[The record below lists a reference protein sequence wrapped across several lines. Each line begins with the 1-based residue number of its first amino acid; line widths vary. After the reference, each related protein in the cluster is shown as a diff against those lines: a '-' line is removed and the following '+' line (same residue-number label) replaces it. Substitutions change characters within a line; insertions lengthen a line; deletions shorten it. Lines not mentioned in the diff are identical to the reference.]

1 MSKIRVLH
9 VVQSMETGGLENG
22 IVNLV
27 NHSNNDEFIVDI
39 LCLRARGELADRI
52 TNPNSQVFFDGN
64 QDQSKLIAIKKVYRQ
79 CKLYPYDIVHSH
91 GYATMLASYI
101 GATIAGCPYIINGE
115 HGTLYHNSRKEIL
128 IQRFLFNRMKLNLS
142 VSQVLTDTICQLF
155 SVSQHKFQTIINGV
169 DTEKFI
175 PEQEPQLV
183 KQKLQNELGLTDN
196 NIVIGSVGR
205 LVAVKNYPSLIK
217 AMALV
222 KSEVAQ
228 AKLLL
233 AGEGAER
240 AKLESLISDLELTQQ
255 VILLGR
261 RDDVPDLMKLYDIF
275 VLPSFSEGL
284 SNTLLESMASG
295 TPVVAS
301 KVGGN
306 SEIVAEGRSGYLY
319 DSDDVQGLAKILIE
333 LTKQKDNCSE
343 LGQQAR
349 KHIENNFSIAT
360 MVKHYEDTYQTLV
373 LTQGQP

>member
-27 NHSNNDEFIVDI
+27 NHNNNDDFIVDI

-64 QDQSKLIAIKKVYRQ
+64 QGHGKLLAIKKVYRQ
-79 CKLYPYDIVHSH
+79 CKQQQYDIVHSH

-115 HGTLYHNSRKEIL
+115 HGTLYHNSKKEIL

-142 VSQVLTDTICQLF
+142 VSQVLTDSICQLF
-155 SVSQHKFQTIINGV
+155 SVSQDKFQTIINGV

-175 PEQEPQLV
+175 PEPEPQLI
-183 KQKLQNELGLTDN
+183 KQKLQNEIGLTDS
-196 NIVIGSVGR
+196 NIAIGSVGR
-205 LVAVKNYPSLIK
+205 LVAVKNYPSLIR

-222 KSEVAQ
+222 KSEVPQ

-233 AGEGAER
+233 AGEGTER
-240 AKLESLISDLELTQQ
+240 AKLESLISELELTQQ

-306 SEIVAEGRSGYLY
+306 AEIVADGRSGYLY
-319 DSDDVQGLAKILIE
+319 ASDDAQGLARILIE
-333 LTKQKDNCSE
+333 LAREKDNCKK

-349 KHIENNFSIAT
+349 QHIEDNFSIAT
-360 MVKHYEDTYQTLV
+360 LSLIHI
-373 LTQGQP
+373 